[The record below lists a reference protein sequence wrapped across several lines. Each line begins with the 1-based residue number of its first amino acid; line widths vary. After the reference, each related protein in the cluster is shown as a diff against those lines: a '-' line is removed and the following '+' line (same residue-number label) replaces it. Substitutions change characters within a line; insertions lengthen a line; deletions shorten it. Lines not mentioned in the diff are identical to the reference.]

1 MGNSQGKPVDLDGEV
16 NLNHFRLLRVVGR
29 GAFGKVR
36 IVERKDTGLTF
47 ALKYIRKDEVVR
59 SESVRNIIRERRML
73 EHVNHPFICNLR
85 YSFQDIEYMY
95 LVVDLMSGGDLRFHI
110 SRKTFTEAAVRFWI
124 AELGCA
130 LRYIHGQN
138 IIHRD
143 VKPDNVLLDAD
154 GHVHLTDFNVASDI
168 VPGRTLTSKSG
179 TLAYLAPEVYAG
191 KGYDVRAD
199 WWSLGVLFYE
209 CIYNKRPFE
218 GNSEQSLSQ
227 TIQAANPRFPVTQ
240 PPVQLSC
247 MYAIKDALEF
257 NPDKRLGHTWESFI
271 YHEFFSGIDFDAL
284 ERKQVEPVFVPSSEK
299 TNFDATYDLE
309 ELLLEE
315 APLEARARRQKPREK
330 LKDDATEKEIREEEL
345 YRMIETD
352 FRPFDYTLAAYK
364 KITEGQ
370 AETPDGQP
378 TPVTDENARPA
389 QALTTDEATQMTS
402 HAPSH
407 AHSHSQAVQTHYPN
421 GSHSSFQHSNAPN
434 GQVAHNPN
442 IPERSNSMPK
452 SSERNVPER
461 SNSMPK
467 NTERNVPERS
477 NSIPKNPERSNS
489 IQSAHSHSH
498 AYNAYDSQRAAV
510 GPRPTSSH
518 RPGRSGGVPASR
530 PPPLPP
536 YPQSYTTPVRQG
548 RGNGSSSLMVGS
560 PTGGVQVTLDGGG
573 SWSDLARQDATL
585 PTDAAAALGGGAG
598 GKDSGGGGI
607 FGLFRGKKG
616 RGSSPKPK
624 ERGVL
629 GKEGARVVVG

>member
-1 MGNSQGKPVDLDGEV
+1 MGNSQGKPADLDGEV

-36 IVERKDTGLTF
+36 IVERKDTNLSF

-110 SRKTFTEAAVRFWI
+110 SRKTFTEEAVRFWI

-130 LRYIHGQN
+130 LRYIHGQG

-168 VPGRTLTSKSG
+168 VQGKVLTSKSG

-191 KGYDVRAD
+191 NGYDVRAD

-218 GNSEQSLSQ
+218 GNSESTLSAA
-227 TIQAANPRFPVTQ
+227 IQAAKPRFPVTS
-240 PPVQLSC
+240 PPVTLPC
-247 MYAIKDALEF
+247 MYAIKSALE
-257 NPDKRLGHTWESFI
+257 PDPNKRLGSTWESFTQ
-271 YHEFFSGIDFDAL
+271 HEFFSCIDFEAL
-284 ERKQVEPVFVPSSEK
+284 ERKEIEPVFVPSSEK

-330 LKDDATEKEIREEEL
+330 LKEDATDKEIREDEL

-352 FRPFDYTLAAYK
+352 FKPFDYTVAAYK
-364 KITEGQ
+364 KLQEQQQQQQQQQQQDAQG
-370 AETPDGQP
+370 ANLQP
-378 TPVTDENARPA
+378 
-389 QALTTDEATQMTS
+389 QALTTDEATPSPVPNGAVS
-402 HAPSH
+402 HHPPNKQQQQQQQQQRRAGAPS
-407 AHSHSQAVQTHYPN
+407 
-421 GSHSSFQHSNAPN
+421 
-434 GQVAHNPN
+434 
-442 IPERSNSMPK
+442 
-452 SSERNVPER
+452 
-461 SNSMPK
+461 
-467 NTERNVPERS
+467 
-477 NSIPKNPERSNS
+477 
-489 IQSAHSHSH
+489 
-498 AYNAYDSQRAAV
+498 
-510 GPRPTSSH
+510 RPL
-518 RPGRSGGVPASR
+518 A
-530 PPPLPP
+530 P
-536 YPQSYTTPVRQG
+536 YPQSYSP
-548 RGNGSSSLMVGS
+548 NASSSNRGKMIVGS
-560 PTGGVQVTLDGGG
+560 PTGGVQVTLDGGS
-573 SWSDLARQDATL
+573 SWSELARQDATL
-585 PTDAAAALGGGAG
+585 PADASGANNELGGKAES
-598 GKDSGGGGI
+598 SGGGV
-607 FGLFRGKKG
+607 FGFLRGKKG
-616 RGSSPKPK
+616 RGNSPKPK

-629 GKEGARVVVG
+629 GKEGARVILG

>member
-1 MGNSQGKPVDLDGEV
+1 MGNSQGKPVEFDGEV

-36 IVERKDTGLTF
+36 IVERKDTGLSF

-110 SRKTFTEAAVRFWI
+110 SRKTFTEDAVRFWI

-130 LRYIHGQN
+130 LRYVHRQGIV
-138 IIHRD
+138 HRD

-168 VPGRTLTSKSG
+168 VQGKLLTSKSG

-191 KGYDVRAD
+191 NGYDVRAD

-218 GNSEQSLSQ
+218 GNSESSLS
-227 TIQAANPRFPVTQ
+227 TVIQAGKPRFPVTN
-240 PPVQLSC
+240 PPVSLPC
-247 MYAIKDALEF
+247 MYAIQSALDVD
-257 NPDKRLGHTWESFI
+257 PHKRLGHTWDSFI
-271 YHEFFSGIDFDAL
+271 FNEFFSCIDFGAL
-284 ERKQVEPVFVPSSEK
+284 ERKEIEPVFVPSSEK

-315 APLEARARRQKPREK
+315 APLEARARRQKPRER
-330 LKDDATEKEIREEEL
+330 LKDDATDKEIREDEL
-345 YRMIETD
+345 YRMIDTD

-364 KITEGQ
+364 KITQQNNKPGAAQQQQQQQQQNGTKENL
-370 AETPDGQP
+370 QP
-378 TPVTDENARPA
+378 GS
-389 QALTTDEATQMTS
+389 ALTTDDATA
-402 HAPSH
+402 APAQHQRPS
-407 AHSHSQAVQTHYPN
+407 SNHSQQPQPQQQRKA
-421 GSHSSFQHSNAPN
+421 G
-434 GQVAHNPN
+434 
-442 IPERSNSMPK
+442 NSATP
-452 SSERNVPER
+452 
-461 SNSMPK
+461 
-467 NTERNVPERS
+467 
-477 NSIPKNPERSNS
+477 I
-489 IQSAHSHSH
+489 
-498 AYNAYDSQRAAV
+498 
-510 GPRPTSSH
+510 
-518 RPGRSGGVPASR
+518 R
-530 PPPLPP
+530 PPPLAP
-536 YPQSYTTPVRQG
+536 YPQAYTP
-548 RGNGSSSLMVGS
+548 SSRPNRAGTGGMIVGS

-585 PTDAAAALGGGAG
+585 PADASGANNDPD
-598 GKDSGGGGI
+598 GKSDSGSGGV
-607 FGLFRGKKG
+607 FGFLSRKKG
-616 RGSSPKPK
+616 RGNSPKPK

-629 GKEGARVVVG
+629 GKEGARVVIG